1 MGASEGSSTGSSV
14 TCCPAEDSAS
24 DLALVSN
31 HDERTAFVCALT
43 ALCVAAND
51 YSAVGDH
58 DGWIIL
64 PPYALLQPWAKDDLE
79 ANARDEALRAPA
91 AAGTLF
97 RSAGIM

>member
-1 MGASEGSSTGSSV
+1 MWCERGIFDRIIGHLLPGRSTR
-14 TCCPAEDSAS
+14 S
-24 DLALVSN
+24 DLASLSN
-31 HDERTAFVCALT
+31 HDERAAFVCALT

-51 YSAVGDH
+51 YTAVGDH

-64 PPYALLQPWAKDDLE
+64 PPYALLQPWARDDLE